1 VTVVTTE
8 PGTDD
13 TVPAEQERAPR
24 RRGPEILAA
33 GLVAVAA
40 LLVAGLVGWLL
51 AGRDVPSG
59 GSAEAGFA
67 RDMQAH
73 HAQAVEMA
81 FIIRDKTD
89 DPTLRAIAYDIATSQ
104 QQQIGQMYG
113 WLVQWGLPQTGS
125 QEPMA
130 WMTGHDLSG
139 MSSHGSTATSPS
151 AGASTGSPSGSPSS
165 SGMPGMAGMSGD
177 ASSDAMT
184 RMGMATPQQLASL
197 RGATGVEAE
206 RQFLTLMIRHHQGG
220 IEMAKAVLARTNR
233 AEVRT
238 LAQAIVTAQGA
249 EITQMQQ
256 LLDARAK

>member
-1 VTVVTTE
+1 M
-8 PGTDD
+8 
-13 TVPAEQERAPR
+13 
-24 RRGPEILAA
+24 LAI

-89 DPTLRAIAYDIATSQ
+89 DPTLRAVAYDIATSQ

-125 QEPMA
+125 QQPMA

-139 MSSHGSTATSPS
+139 MSSHGSTSTSPTTV
-151 AGASTGSPSGSPSS
+151 ASTGTSTGTSTGGPSGSSS
-165 SGMPGMAGMSGD
+165 ASGMPGMAGMGGDGSSG
-177 ASSDAMT
+177 AMA
-184 RMGMATPQQLASL
+184 RMGMATPQQLATL
-197 RGATGVEAE
+197 RAATGVEAE

-238 LAQAIVTAQGA
+238 LAQAIVTAQAA

>member
-1 VTVVTTE
+1 MT
-8 PGTDD
+8 
-13 TVPAEQERAPR
+13 
-24 RRGPEILAA
+24 AA
-33 GLVAVAA
+33 AKVAAALVAVAA
-40 LLVAGLVGWLL
+40 LLVAGLAGWLL

-67 RDMQAH
+67 RDMQVH

-89 DPTLRAIAYDIATSQ
+89 DPTLRAVAYDIATSQ
-104 QQQIGQMYG
+104 QQQIGQMYA

-130 WMTGHDLSG
+130 WMNGHDLSG
-139 MSSHGSTATSPS
+139 MSSHGSTTTAS
-151 AGASTGSPSGSPSS
+151 GAPSGSPSS
-165 SGMPGMAGMSGD
+165 SGVPATTGD
-177 ASSDAMT
+177 ASSDPMT
-184 RMGMATPQQLASL
+184 RMGMATPKELAAL
-197 RGATGVEAE
+197 RAATGVEAE

-220 IEMAKAVLARTNR
+220 IQMAKAVLAKTNR
-233 AEVRT
+233 VEVRT

-256 LLDARAK
+256 LLDARAS